1 MIQYYTTNICKCL
14 SKFEVYTAI
23 FAIKSDIFAK
33 YSDDVDRCV
42 IFLANRNNMVYNIYS
57 VKFCEK
63 GLYYGFENSTA
74 N

>member
-1 MIQYYTTNICKCL
+1 M
-14 SKFEVYTAI
+14 AI

-42 IFLANRNNMVYNIYS
+42 IFLANRNNMVYNIYL